1 MGRRYNNYYHY
12 EYYKKTTPIE
22 VENGI
27 SLTKQRGDIGEQ
39 WWSKRWISYLKSLNM
54 GARLTRGKTYA
65 RKGQIISLDIVNGKV
80 IAKVQGSY
88 REPYTVEIKLKA
100 ILKSQWN
107 EIIKLLASQA
117 IYTSKLLNSIMPQDI
132 EKIFTKADVE
142 LFPSSRSDLKTDCSC
157 PDYANPCKHIA
168 AVYYIL
174 AEKFDE
180 DPFLIFELRGKSK
193 DDLIAMLREVR
204 TKAAIDLSTPLNNFP
219 QNLSNIQSK
228 KENTLLEKGVDFF
241 WQGEKANYVNS
252 ISFSPSNLNAELLMK
267 IEPSPIILEN
277 NNLSDILHQT
287 YLSLTEITLNRINQ
301 SFRFDEDETLDEAI
315 DEAIDGEKDDEID
328 KKAEESG
335 SNPQKKPNL
344 VSNHNLKTI
353 SPQKLKKNSKRI
365 TTQAINSIVNEEI
378 FDQKWDKILK
388 LLTPDDDLSSLS
400 QKSLAIILNVIKSL
414 ISEWMDDKS
423 DCRPDNKIVQAILT
437 AKRLSN
443 IRKNAFGIQMATDWN
458 YWFHNFW
465 KKNFRCRNL
474 KKEFWKQNFS
484 ISKVAEYWNLLDL
497 DKEEYSI

>member
-27 SLTKQRGDIGEQ
+27 SLSKQRGDIAEQ

-54 GARLTRGKTYA
+54 GARLTRGKSYA

-107 EIIKLLASQA
+107 KIIKLLASQA
-117 IYTSKLLNSIMPQDI
+117 IYTSKLLNGIMPQDI

-193 DDLIAMLREVR
+193 DDLIAMLREAR
-204 TKAAIDLSTPLNNFP
+204 TKTAIDLSTPLNIFP

-241 WQGEKANYVNS
+241 WQGEKANYVNF

-277 NNLSDILHQT
+277 NNLSDILRKT
-287 YLSLTEITLNRINQ
+287 YLSLTEITLDRINQ
-301 SFRFDEDETLDEAI
+301 SFRFNEDETLDETN
-315 DEAIDGEKDDEID
+315 DGEKDDEID
-328 KKAEESG
+328 KKAEESR
-335 SNPQKKPNL
+335 SNTQKEPNSDL
-344 VSNHNLKTI
+344 NLNLKAI
-353 SPQKLKKNSKRI
+353 SPQKRKKNLKKI
-365 TTQAINSIVNEEI
+365 TTQTINSIINEEI
-378 FDQKWDKILK
+378 LDQKWDKILR
-388 LLTPDDDLSSLS
+388 LLAKDDDLSSLS
-400 QKSLAIILNVIKSL
+400 QKSMTIMVNVIKTL
-414 ISEWMDDKS
+414 ILKWMHDKS
-423 DCRPDNKIVQAILT
+423 GSRPDNKIVQAIIT

-443 IRKNAFGIQMATDWN
+443 VRKNTSGEQMATDWN
-458 YWFHNFW
+458 CWFHNFW

-474 KKEFWKQNFS
+474 KKEFRKQNFS
-484 ISKVAEYWNLLDL
+484 INKVEEYWTLLDL
-497 DKEEYSI
+497 DKE